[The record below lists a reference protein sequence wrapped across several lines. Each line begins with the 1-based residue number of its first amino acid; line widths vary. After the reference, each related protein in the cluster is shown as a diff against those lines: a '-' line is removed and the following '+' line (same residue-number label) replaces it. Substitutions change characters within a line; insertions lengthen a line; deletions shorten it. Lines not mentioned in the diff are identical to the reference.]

1 MGQQIKI
8 KVNSQLRELLL
19 THIQTTKHS
28 DIPPNIEDIINV
40 KSSNLYAKQKSK
52 NKSSDDPSESS
63 TKENEEFL
71 SVSDMR
77 WLHDNVV
84 KNLENVYL
92 HEMLGDG
99 DIILPVPEVLPRN
112 PELEA
117 RVQKLKVQQMEREYR
132 SMTRNVDSVRV
143 NYPED
148 TLSYQM
154 KQINRQLIAVIQ
166 LIVSVGAGFTFGFI
180 GVELLVG
187 ELDFGFRLLLG
198 VMCALVIG
206 LAEIYFLAKKLAD
219 DLVPPSQPGDEK
231 QHQD

>member
-52 NKSSDDPSESS
+52 NKSSDNPSESS

-92 HEMLGDG
+92 HEMLG
-99 DIILPVPEVLPRN
+99 
-112 PELEA
+112 
-117 RVQKLKVQQMEREYR
+117 MY
-132 SMTRNVDSVRV
+132 S
-143 NYPED
+143 
-148 TLSYQM
+148 
-154 KQINRQLIAVIQ
+154 
-166 LIVSVGAGFTFGFI
+166 
-180 GVELLVG
+180 
-187 ELDFGFRLLLG
+187 
-198 VMCALVIG
+198 
-206 LAEIYFLAKKLAD
+206 EIMSRFFFFFFF
-219 DLVPPSQPGDEK
+219 
-231 QHQD
+231 

>member
-40 KSSNLYAKQKSK
+40 KSSNLYAKQKSI

-92 HEMLGDG
+92 HEMLGMYSEIMSRFFFFFLLNFVVG
-99 DIILPVPEVLPRN
+99 NSVPILV
-112 PELEA
+112 
-117 RVQKLKVQQMEREYR
+117 
-132 SMTRNVDSVRV
+132 
-143 NYPED
+143 
-148 TLSYQM
+148 
-154 KQINRQLIAVIQ
+154 
-166 LIVSVGAGFTFGFI
+166 
-180 GVELLVG
+180 
-187 ELDFGFRLLLG
+187 
-198 VMCALVIG
+198 
-206 LAEIYFLAKKLAD
+206 
-219 DLVPPSQPGDEK
+219 
-231 QHQD
+231 

>member
-40 KSSNLYAKQKSK
+40 KSSNLYAKQKSI

-92 HEMLGDG
+92 HEMLGMYSEIMSRFFFLLNFVVG
-99 DIILPVPEVLPRN
+99 NSVPILV
-112 PELEA
+112 
-117 RVQKLKVQQMEREYR
+117 
-132 SMTRNVDSVRV
+132 
-143 NYPED
+143 
-148 TLSYQM
+148 
-154 KQINRQLIAVIQ
+154 
-166 LIVSVGAGFTFGFI
+166 
-180 GVELLVG
+180 
-187 ELDFGFRLLLG
+187 
-198 VMCALVIG
+198 
-206 LAEIYFLAKKLAD
+206 
-219 DLVPPSQPGDEK
+219 
-231 QHQD
+231 

>member
-92 HEMLGDG
+92 HEMLGMYSEIMSRFFFFFFLLNFVVG
-99 DIILPVPEVLPRN
+99 NSVPILV
-112 PELEA
+112 
-117 RVQKLKVQQMEREYR
+117 
-132 SMTRNVDSVRV
+132 
-143 NYPED
+143 
-148 TLSYQM
+148 
-154 KQINRQLIAVIQ
+154 
-166 LIVSVGAGFTFGFI
+166 
-180 GVELLVG
+180 
-187 ELDFGFRLLLG
+187 
-198 VMCALVIG
+198 
-206 LAEIYFLAKKLAD
+206 
-219 DLVPPSQPGDEK
+219 
-231 QHQD
+231 

>member
-92 HEMLGDG
+92 HEMLGMYSEIMSRFFFFFLLNFVVG
-99 DIILPVPEVLPRN
+99 NSVPILV
-112 PELEA
+112 
-117 RVQKLKVQQMEREYR
+117 
-132 SMTRNVDSVRV
+132 
-143 NYPED
+143 
-148 TLSYQM
+148 
-154 KQINRQLIAVIQ
+154 
-166 LIVSVGAGFTFGFI
+166 
-180 GVELLVG
+180 
-187 ELDFGFRLLLG
+187 
-198 VMCALVIG
+198 
-206 LAEIYFLAKKLAD
+206 
-219 DLVPPSQPGDEK
+219 
-231 QHQD
+231 

>member
-40 KSSNLYAKQKSK
+40 KSSNLYAKQKSI

-92 HEMLGDG
+92 HEMLGMYSE
-99 DIILPVPEVLPRN
+99 IMSI
-112 PELEA
+112 
-117 RVQKLKVQQMEREYR
+117 
-132 SMTRNVDSVRV
+132 
-143 NYPED
+143 
-148 TLSYQM
+148 
-154 KQINRQLIAVIQ
+154 
-166 LIVSVGAGFTFGFI
+166 FFF
-180 GVELLVG
+180 
-187 ELDFGFRLLLG
+187 FLLLNFVVG
-198 VMCALVIG
+198 NSVPILV
-206 LAEIYFLAKKLAD
+206 
-219 DLVPPSQPGDEK
+219 
-231 QHQD
+231 